1 MTDTTERGRLVRARR
16 RLYTFLAGRRGGF
29 YLLIGLLIGLM
40 IGYVF
45 GTNISSFNSA
55 TANDLIQQLRA
66 ESQNLKRQVLDQNAK
81 LGETQAKLTSVEAVL
96 NEIMPSENTYS
107 LKPNQSVAAAGGHLS
122 IGLIGSPT
130 NESININV
138 NGKQQPAAT
147 GDVIRAEVDSMNCQ
161 VRVQSFDMF
170 KAVVTAFCGAAKPQQ
185 QQ

>member
-1 MTDTTERGRLVRARR
+1 M
-16 RLYTFLAGRRGGF
+16 FFAGRRGGF
-29 YLLIGLLIGLM
+29 FLIIGLLVGLI

-45 GTNISSFNSA
+45 GTNISTFNSA

-81 LGETQAKLTSVEAVL
+81 LGEIQTKLTSVQAIL
-96 NEIMPSENTYS
+96 NEIMPSDNTYS
-107 LKPNQSVAAAGGHLS
+107 LKPNQSVTAAGGHLS

-138 NGKQQPAAT
+138 NGKQQSAVT
-147 GDVIRAEVDSMNCQ
+147 GDVIRTEVDPSMSCQ

-170 KAVVTAFCGAAKPQQ
+170 KAVVTAFCEAAKTQQ